1 MLIQT
6 NKSLWTLDIV
16 VPKFTNGKGQ
26 ISYTQ
31 DQDYRV
37 TNIVVELRG
46 NKWAEREREREIPSI
61 RVRTKETLKLWCIS
75 PLNIIIECQAR
86 IFFFSFSY
94 SYMIS
99 IISILCF
106 IITWV
111 IFCCIPFAYSYL
123 YLVCP
128 VICRALMRLPTNHC
142 VKKMV
147 QVHAKI
153 LLVWFKNGWEKLRC
167 HDISIM
173 IVLLLWFLNL
183 SWILFGGVGIWFG
196 DILIAVTLMTT
207 YQWRQWCSSKLIYI
221 LGLPNHER
229 RKPQFMTKF

>member
-86 IFFFSFSY
+86 IFFFFFIFLYDFYYQHFMLYYNLSHFLLY
-94 SYMIS
+94 S
-99 IISILCF
+99 LC
-106 IITWV
+106 
-111 IFCCIPFAYSYL
+111 
-123 YLVCP
+123 
-128 VICRALMRLPTNHC
+128 
-142 VKKMV
+142 
-147 QVHAKI
+147 
-153 LLVWFKNGWEKLRC
+153 
-167 HDISIM
+167 
-173 IVLLLWFLNL
+173 LLLFVPCLSCDLQSLNEITNKSL
-183 SWILFGGVGIWFG
+183 RKKDGSSTCEDFVSLIQKWLRKIKVSW
-196 DILIAVTLMTT
+196 
-207 YQWRQWCSSKLIYI
+207 YI
-221 LGLPNHER
+221 HNDCFVVVVL
-229 RKPQFMTKF
+229 KS